1 MFASSNIQVI
11 EQLSFDI
18 IQVTTLG
25 LDAPDHSTLLRNIPI
40 SENLF
45 GRVNYFMSDAIV
57 VWRAWM
63 LWQDNLRI
71 KVLLS
76 LCMFGT
82 LVGITTDMTFVA
94 LYLVGNTKFTPTGA
108 RTLILV
114 LSLMFTNVVST
125 TLIGVKVWHYR
136 KQIKDLLALP
146 KNSRTNIERI
156 LIILTE
162 SGAIYCL
169 IWIPQL
175 YVVLSTTSVDNTGYK
190 ITANIVPQLSAI
202 YPVVVVLLVAM
213 EKTHLQ
219 TTITG
224 PTSQPI
230 HFVHAPT
237 TVASTASSPLDSLH
251 RPGGLG
257 DGRTRSRQLRT

>member
-1 MFASSNIQVI
+1 MSAPTQLSALPASVINTLPVDLITTAIQFFLHGLYTTLVCIALYNMWTHKSALPARRALIIATLFMFASSNIQVI

-18 IQVTTLG
+18 IQVTTLARCSATF
-25 LDAPDHSTLLRNIPI
+25 LYP
-40 SENLF
+40 ENLF

-82 LVGITTDMTFVA
+82 L
-94 LYLVGNTKFTPTGA
+94 A

-136 KQIKDLLALP
+136 KQIKDLLACP
-146 KNSRTNIERI
+146 RTAERTSNVSSSSSRNP
-156 LIILTE
+156 
-162 SGAIYCL
+162 GAIYCL

-190 ITANIVPQLSAI
+190 ITANIVPQLSVRVQI
-202 YPVVVVLLVAM
+202 HPHEGLRY
-213 EKTHLQ
+213 HLR
-219 TTITG
+219 
-224 PTSQPI
+224 
-230 HFVHAPT
+230 V
-237 TVASTASSPLDSLH
+237 
-251 RPGGLG
+251 
-257 DGRTRSRQLRT
+257 